1 MVFVKVYD
9 YYKLNSIDDKNRYFD
24 HPSWEIKKKEFKK
37 LTNQFCSDKVAIKYS
52 NDYAIEDAT
61 LLIEGYI
68 SGNEKMGKIGGFLIG
83 NDSYSDY
90 IYIDVVC
97 SNKGL
102 GRILIDRAKDIAKEK
117 NLRGVILSS
126 LEHVIGYYRKHDFEN
141 KESCSSDDDF
151 INNLY
156 KEYAE
161 PIIKKYGSKLPDILN
176 DVDMYRHY
184 LDILS
189 ANGITPD
196 KDCKEAKCNS
206 SGYTMTWC
214 NKDYMD
220 NSVTL
225 DDSNSF
231 ATLNDDS
238 YEDITL
244 DDSFLDNQILEGGE
258 VYKKRRKYC
267 KQCNKKMSGGKGRCW
282 TGYEPTPGKKAYSKG
297 SCRRIK

>member
-9 YYKLNSIDDKNRYFD
+9 YYKLNDIDSKNGYYD
-24 HPSWEIKKKEFKK
+24 NPSWKNKKKEFKK

-52 NDYAIEDAT
+52 NDYALEDAT

-83 NDSYSDY
+83 NDNYSDY

-102 GRILIDRAKDIAKEK
+102 GKILIDRAKDIAKAK

-141 KESCSSDDDF
+141 KESCSNNEEIVF
-151 INNLY
+151 LNNLY
-156 KEYAE
+156 KDYAE
-161 PIIKKYGSKLPDILN
+161 PVIKKYGSKLPEILN

-184 LDILS
+184 LDIIS
-189 ANGITPD
+189 ANGLTPD
-196 KDCKEAKCNS
+196 KNCKEAKCNS
-206 SGYTMTWC
+206 DGYTMAWC
-214 NKDYMD
+214 NENYTTDD
-220 NSVTL
+220 SNS

-231 ATLNDDS
+231 ASGEDS

-244 DDSFLDNQILEGGE
+244 DDNYLDDQILEGGG
-258 VYKKRRKYC
+258 YKEPRRRCKR
-267 KQCNKKMSGGKGRCW
+267 CNKKMSGGKGRCW
-282 TGYEPTPGKKAYSKG
+282 TGYEPVPGKKPYSKG
-297 SCRRIK
+297 SCRRI